1 MTVELAFFRR
11 EAGALVPTDL
21 ARSAWSTDQMHGVA
35 VSGALAGA
43 AEAAVA
49 QAGRDD
55 LVPARVTVDLFRP
68 ARMTASVL
76 TTEVVRQ
83 GPRLVLV
90 DVTMVQDGEPVARA
104 GALFLRPDGSA
115 PGEAWQPAER
125 PGPPP
130 TDVVP
135 PGDEPRVPFLASDVG
150 WSQTFSEHQ
159 NTGRKQAWVTTVPVV
174 AGEPVTPFQVA
185 ASGADTAS
193 MVTNL
198 GTRGVEHIN
207 TDLTLALAR
216 LPVGSEV
223 GLAAVDRVERDG
235 VAVGTAAMF
244 DRSGPLGTVVVT
256 SVANVR
262 RSIDFEEVGYRDDG
276 SRTSATV

>member
-1 MTVELAFFRR
+1 MDLAFFRR
-11 EAGALVPTDL
+11 EAGTLVPTDV
-21 ARSAWSTDQMHGVA
+21 ARSAWSDDQMHGVA

-43 AEAAVA
+43 AERAVA
-49 QAGRDD
+49 EAGRDD
-55 LVPARVTVDLFRP
+55 LVPGRFTVDLFRP
-68 ARMTASVL
+68 ARMTPSVL
-76 TTEVVRQ
+76 TTGLVRRS
-83 GPRLVLV
+83 PRLVLV
-90 DVTMVQDGEPVARA
+90 DTTMTQDGEPVARA
-104 GALFLRPDGSA
+104 SALFLRPDGSA
-115 PGEAWQPAER
+115 PGEVWEPAER

-135 PGDEPRVPFLASDVG
+135 PSDEPRVPFLASDVG
-150 WSQTFSEHQ
+150 WSQKFSEHQ
-159 NTGRKQAWVTTVPVV
+159 NTGRKQAWVNTVPVV
-174 AGEPVTPFQVA
+174 AGEPVTPFQAA

-207 TDLTLALAR
+207 TDLTLTLAR
-216 LPVGSEV
+216 LPVGPEV
-223 GLAAVDRVERDG
+223 GLAALDRVERDG
-235 VAVGTAAMF
+235 VAVGTATMF

-262 RSIDFEEVGYRDDG
+262 RSIDFDEVGYRDDG